1 MIDLANVGKYREN
14 NRIEAKRALGGLPY
28 SVWETYSAF
37 ANTMGGVILLG
48 VEEARDKSFHAVDLP
63 DPQKLIDKLWKQ
75 LNDPRRVSVNILTK
89 NNIRIARVGG
99 KRIVVI
105 EVPRAHRAE
114 KPVYIENDMA
124 HGTYRRG
131 GEGDYRCTPEE
142 IAAMRRDAAERS
154 QDMQL
159 VEHLSISDL
168 SADSIAD
175 YRAQM
180 RALRPGHVLERCSNN
195 ELLIQLNGAGTG
207 GDGVLH
213 PSVAGLLMFGRHEA
227 ILRALPAYRVAFS
240 GTGEMQTLA
249 QLPHNLYCFSRHVLA
264 ELALR
269 FPRSNAG
276 QDAVREA
283 LTNCLV
289 NADYRVCGGV
299 VVESLA
305 EMLRFSNPGG
315 FRIDPHKA
323 RAGGVSDARNKALSR
338 MFSLI
343 GMGAGIGGGI
353 PRMFA
358 NWRRGARPTPFF
370 CESFDPERTTLTLP
384 LRRTPQCG
392 QDAAGQRRAIS
403 SPAVKQLLAEYL
415 TSVISAHTAQ
425 ISSAVGMPLSRVRY
439 YLGVMRREGIVISEG
454 QGKNTVW
461 RLRERAG
468 F

>member
-1 MIDLANVGKYREN
+1 MIDFANVEKYREN

-48 VEEARDKSFHAVDLP
+48 VEEAKDKSFHAVDLP
-63 DPQKLIDKLWKQ
+63 DPQRLIDKFWRQ
-75 LNDPRRVSVNILTK
+75 LNDTRRVSVNILTK
-89 NNIRIARVGG
+89 NNVRVARVDG

-105 EVPRAHRAE
+105 EVPRAHRAD
-114 KPVYIENDMA
+114 KPVYIENDMT

-159 VEHLSISDL
+159 LEQLSMADL
-168 SADSIAD
+168 SLDAIAD

-207 GDGVLH
+207 QDGVLH
-213 PSVAGLLMFGRHEA
+213 PSIAGLLMFGKHEA
-227 ILRALPAYRVAFS
+227 ILSALPAYRVAFLAEEGAVS
-240 GTGEMQTLA
+240 AA
-249 QLPHNLYCFSRHVLA
+249 QLPYNLYHFSRHVLG
-264 ELALR
+264 EFALR
-269 FPRSNAG
+269 FPRSVAA
-276 QDAVREA
+276 QDAAREA
-283 LTNCLV
+283 LANCLV
-289 NADYRVCGGV
+289 NADYRVHGGV
-299 VVESLA
+299 LVESFR

-315 FRIDPHKA
+315 FRIDPRKA

-338 MFSLI
+338 MFLLI
-343 GMGAGIGGGI
+343 GMGAGVGGGI

-358 NWRRGARPTPFF
+358 NWRKGARSTPFF
-370 CESFDPERTTLTLP
+370 CENFDPERTTLTLP
-384 LRRTPQCG
+384 LRRAPGCI
-392 QDAAGQRRAIS
+392 QDAAGRRRAIS
-403 SPAVKQLLAEYL
+403 PPAAKQLLAEYL
-415 TSVISAHTAQ
+415 TGVISARAGE

-439 YLGVMRREGIVISEG
+439 YLGAMRREGVVICEG
-454 QGKNTVW
+454 QGRNAVW

-468 F
+468 L